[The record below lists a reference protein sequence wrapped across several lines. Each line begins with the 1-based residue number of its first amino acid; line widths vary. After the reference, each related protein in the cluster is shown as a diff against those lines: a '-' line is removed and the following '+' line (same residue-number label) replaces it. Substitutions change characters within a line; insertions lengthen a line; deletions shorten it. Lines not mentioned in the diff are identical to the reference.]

1 MQKQKQPK
9 NEYIPIKEYHSQA
22 KQIEEKYK
30 LNFDITPYLI
40 SKGQCE
46 IICDRCNYY
55 EEGSSEFWPHY
66 PNVEEA
72 REKGFTTEQ
81 ILFLNLLKTPTGID
95 FDFIKKQVKEKND
108 NFFKIP
114 TMNKQTF
121 FHSAIAY
128 DKSAD
133 ILPILNE
140 IKEKCDKENKK
151 LTDYI
156 DFERKDEH
164 YGVKKNILQLA
175 LIKTYIYNTS
185 QYYKQDP
192 GRRSTDSYDEKLKS
206 EQYQQKLQKISQSY
220 IEKDQKVM
228 EFLIENSTKGALIN
242 KDSEGYNIL
251 DYAIYRMDIQNLTK
265 IIERAKKEEFVYE
278 LIANSKLIKG
288 TSVFED
294 FLEKIESI
302 DRNIARDFQK
312 KRYNAGQ
319 DILDDKLV
327 KVEEINL
334 FYRHKEQ
341 IISFLKQEKQLF
353 LDFFQHNKKIQTAI
367 ELYQLKQSLNTKNKE
382 ITKLK
387 RQFYKKLPQMLYKN
401 DKIDKRMEKR
411 KQISQKEKELT
422 DLIELKNKVLKMKK

>member
-133 ILPILNE
+133 IL
-140 IKEKCDKENKK
+140 
-151 LTDYI
+151 
-156 DFERKDEH
+156 
-164 YGVKKNILQLA
+164 
-175 LIKTYIYNTS
+175 
-185 QYYKQDP
+185 
-192 GRRSTDSYDEKLKS
+192 
-206 EQYQQKLQKISQSY
+206 
-220 IEKDQKVM
+220 
-228 EFLIENSTKGALIN
+228 
-242 KDSEGYNIL
+242 
-251 DYAIYRMDIQNLTK
+251 
-265 IIERAKKEEFVYE
+265 
-278 LIANSKLIKG
+278 
-288 TSVFED
+288 
-294 FLEKIESI
+294 
-302 DRNIARDFQK
+302 
-312 KRYNAGQ
+312 KR
-319 DILDDKLV
+319 
-327 KVEEINL
+327 
-334 FYRHKEQ
+334 
-341 IISFLKQEKQLF
+341 
-353 LDFFQHNKKIQTAI
+353 
-367 ELYQLKQSLNTKNKE
+367 
-382 ITKLK
+382 
-387 RQFYKKLPQMLYKN
+387 
-401 DKIDKRMEKR
+401 
-411 KQISQKEKELT
+411 
-422 DLIELKNKVLKMKK
+422 